1 VDGLGVTSG
10 TLPLFGLPATTDP
23 ALKLGRFFEVTLAYY
38 SAWMM
43 STEKAAIQEY
53 YFVSEVTV
61 AGGN

>member
-1 VDGLGVTSG
+1 
-10 TLPLFGLPATTDP
+10 LFGLPATTDP